1 MRLSPGP
8 LSPVDAGDNEKN
20 VVKGIVMKILV
31 LGIGNLLLSDEAV
44 GVRIIEALERQYA
57 FTPEIDIVDGGTA
70 GMELIEAMAN
80 REHMI
85 VADAVLTGSAPGT
98 VTVLR
103 DSEVPALFTRKISPH
118 QLGLADVLMA
128 LQLTGEF
135 PQRLTLVGV
144 EPASLESVIG
154 LSDCVQ
160 QAIEPA
166 LAQILAAL
174 SASGILI
181 RRKTAQEQA
190 AYPTT
195 CLSEPM
201 LAGS

>member
-1 MRLSPGP
+1 
-8 LSPVDAGDNEKN
+8 
-20 VVKGIVMKILV
+20 MKTLV

-44 GVRIIEALERQYA
+44 GVRIIEVLERQYA
-57 FTPEIDIVDGGTA
+57 FSPEIDIVDGGTA
-70 GMELIEAMAN
+70 GMELLETMAN
-80 REHMI
+80 RDHMI

-103 DSEVPALFTRKISPH
+103 DQEVPALFTRKISPH

-128 LQLTGEF
+128 LQLTDEF
-135 PQRLTLVGV
+135 PQRLMLVGV
-144 EPASLESVIG
+144 EPQSLEPMIA

-160 QAIEPA
+160 RAIEPA

-174 SASGILI
+174 SASGIAV
-181 RRKTAQEQA
+181 RRKTVQEQA

-195 CLSEPM
+195 CLSVEHCV
-201 LAGS
+201 

>member
-1 MRLSPGP
+1 
-8 LSPVDAGDNEKN
+8 
-20 VVKGIVMKILV
+20 MKTLV

-57 FTPEIDIVDGGTA
+57 FSPEIDIVDGGTA
-70 GMELIEAMAN
+70 GMELLETMAK

-85 VADAVLTGSAPGT
+85 VADAVLTGCAPGT

-103 DSEVPALFTRKISPH
+103 DNEVPALFTRKISPH

-128 LQLTGEF
+128 LQLTDEF
-135 PQRLTLVGV
+135 PRRLLLVGV
-144 EPASLESVIG
+144 EPQSLEPTIG

-160 QAIEPA
+160 RAVEPA

-174 SASGILI
+174 SASGITI
-181 RRKTAQEQA
+181 RRKTPQEQA

-195 CLSEPM
+195 CLSVE
-201 LAGS
+201 LCV